1 MKGNWNYGPYGLAM
15 YNDLDYFLR
24 NASAINQDGQTAF
37 NTALYM
43 YMTPQGVSPSVHEMV
58 TGLWKPN

>member
-1 MKGNWNYGPYGLAM
+1 MF
-15 YNDLDYFLR
+15 NDKYVFLEK
-24 NASAINQDGQTAF
+24 ADKINENGQIAF

-58 TGLWKPN
+58 TGFWKPNKVDNA